1 MADSSQVGAPQS
13 NTPQVVGHFGAE
25 LTRFGV
31 EAVGTPLTVVSS
43 FQPAGDQPQAIE
55 KLAEGVEEGLR
66 YQTLMGVTGSGKTF
80 TMAKTI
86 EAVNKPT
93 LIMEPN
99 KTLAAQVAS
108 EMRELFPNNAVVY
121 FVSYYDYY
129 QPEAYVPQSDTYIE
143 KDASINEEVEKLRHQ
158 ATASLLSRRDVIVV
172 ASVSCIYG
180 IGSPEDYAGLAPN
193 VSKDEP
199 LERDDL
205 IRALINIQY
214 DRNDVDLARGC
225 FRVRGERVDVFPP
238 YAEHPLRIEFFGDEV
253 ELIAEI
259 DEVTGELL
267 REFDAIPIWPAS
279 HYVTERPKINHAL
292 DTINE
297 ELSQRLGEL
306 KAADKLLEAQRLQ
319 QRTAYDLEM
328 LENMGYCNGIE
339 NYSRHLDGRKPG
351 EPPFTLIDYFPKD
364 MLCIIDESHVTVPQI
379 RGMHEGDRSRK
390 ITLVEHGFR
399 LPSALDNRPLRFDEF
414 EARVPQFI
422 YVSATPGD
430 YEEHVS
436 QRQVEQI
443 IRPTGLLDPKIDV
456 RPVRGQIDDLT
467 EEIRTRVMRRERVL
481 VTTLTKRMAEDLT
494 DHLLDE
500 GFKVN
505 YMHSDTATLDRV
517 DIIRDLRTGKID
529 VLVGINLLREGL
541 DIPEVSLVAILDADK
556 EGFLRNRRSLIQTMG
571 RAARNA
577 NGEVVMYADRVTD
590 SMRIAIDETRRRR
603 ALQEAYNEERGIVP
617 KTVSKSI
624 ADISGFIE
632 QADKTV
638 GNKTRDRHGTGSH
651 GAFESLAEEGAAA
664 GGASAGDA
672 HDPETARAVADE
684 LAKRLP
690 REELTRL
697 METLESD
704 MAAASEAMDF
714 ERAAQLRDQLVE
726 LRTRVEG
733 TTEDEVMARLKAGAR
748 KGSAHATRRKYRPR
762 KK

>member
-1 MADSSQVGAPQS
+1 MSSIPTVEGH
-13 NTPQVVGHFGAE
+13 HFGAS
-25 LTRFGV
+25 LKRFGV
-31 EAVGTPLTVVSS
+31 ERDQSDAKLVVHSPYE
-43 FQPAGDQPQAIE
+43 PAGDQPQAIE
-55 KLAEGVEEGLR
+55 KLAQGVENGLR
-66 YQTLMGVTGSGKTF
+66 YQTLLGVTGSGKTF

-86 EAVNKPT
+86 EALNRPT

-108 EMRELFPNNAVVY
+108 EMRELFPDNAVVY

-158 ATASLLSRRDVIVV
+158 ATSSLLSRRDVIVV

-193 VSKDEP
+193 VDKEVP

-205 IRALINIQY
+205 IRNLIDIQY
-214 DRNDVDLARGC
+214 DRNDFDLSRGT
-225 FRVRGERVDVFPP
+225 FRVRGDTVDVFPP
-238 YAEHPLRIEFFGDEV
+238 YMENPIRIEIFGDEV
-253 ELIAEI
+253 EFIAEI
-259 DEVTGELL
+259 DNTTGEVV

-292 DTINE
+292 TTIND
-297 ELSQRLGEL
+297 ELQTRLKEL
-306 KAADKLLEAQRLQ
+306 RDDNRLLEAQRLQ

-351 EPPFTLIDYFPKD
+351 EPPYTLIDYFPKD

-390 ITLVEHGFR
+390 VTLVEHGFR

-430 YEEHVS
+430 YEESVT
-436 QRQVEQI
+436 QQQVEQI
-443 IRPTGLLDPKIDV
+443 IRPTGLLDPKIEV
-456 RPVRGQIDDLT
+456 RPIRGQIDDL
-467 EEIRTRVMRRERVL
+467 EAEIKERVAKKERVL

-500 GFKVN
+500 GIRVN

-517 DIIRDLRTGKID
+517 DIIRDLRQGKID

-571 RAARNA
+571 RAARNVS
-577 NGEVVMYADRVTD
+577 GEVIMYADAITD
-590 SMRIAIDETRRRR
+590 SMREAIDETRRRR
-603 ALQEAYNEERGIVP
+603 AIQERYNEEHGIEP
-617 KTVSKSI
+617 QTVRKAIS
-624 ADISGFIE
+624 DISSFIQE
-632 QADKTV
+632 ASDTVDKRARKDGEFYTPAT
-638 GNKTRDRHGTGSH
+638 KT
-651 GAFESLAEEGAAA
+651 AAQQVAEELSKLPRGEVMRLIASLEEEMGAAA
-664 GGASAGDA
+664 
-672 HDPETARAVADE
+672 
-684 LAKRLP
+684 
-690 REELTRL
+690 EE
-697 METLESD
+697 
-704 MAAASEAMDF
+704 MDF
-714 ERAAQLRDQLVE
+714 ERAAAARDQLVE
-726 LRTRVEG
+726 LKSLVEG
-733 TTEDEVMARLKAGAR
+733 APEEEIIRRLKQGAR
-748 KGSAHATRRKYRPR
+748 KGSAHATRRPPR
-762 KK
+762 RRTKH

>member
-1 MADSSQVGAPQS
+1 MAQRHNADGQPEAAQAAER
-13 NTPQVVGHFGAE
+13 FGGE
-25 LTRFGV
+25 LRRFGV
-31 EAVGTPLTVVSS
+31 EGAGTPLQVVSP
-43 FQPAGDQPQAIE
+43 FEPAGDQPQAIDR
-55 KLAEGVEEGLR
+55 LARGVGEGLR

-129 QPEAYVPQSDTYIE
+129 QPEAYVPQTDTYIE
-143 KDASINEEVEKLRHQ
+143 KDSSINEEVEKLRHQ
-158 ATASLLSRRDVIVV
+158 ATSSLLSRRDVIVV

-180 IGSPEDYAGLAPN
+180 IGSPQDYAGLAPN
-193 VSKDEP
+193 VDKEVP

-205 IRALINIQY
+205 IRSLIDIQY
-214 DRNDVDLARGC
+214 DRNDYDLTRGT
-225 FRVRGERVDVFPP
+225 FRVRGDTVDVFPP
-238 YAEHPLRIEFFGDEV
+238 YAENPLRISFFGDEV
-253 ELIAEI
+253 ELIAEV
-259 DEVTGELL
+259 DNVSGEVV

-279 HYVTERPKINHAL
+279 HYVTERPKVAHAIK
-292 DTINE
+292 TIQE
-297 ELSQRLGEL
+297 ELEARVAEL
-306 KAADKLLEAQRLQ
+306 KANDMLLEAQRLA
-319 QRTAYDLEM
+319 QRTSYDVEM
-328 LENMGYCNGIE
+328 LETMGYCNGIE

-351 EPPFTLIDYFPKD
+351 EPPYTLIDYFPKD

-390 ITLVEHGFR
+390 VTLVDHGFR

-430 YEEHVS
+430 YEEAVS
-436 QRQVEQI
+436 QQEVEQI
-443 IRPTGLLDPKIDV
+443 IRPTGLLDPKVEV
-456 RPVRGQIDDLT
+456 RPVRGQIDDLLS
-467 EEIRTRVMRRERVL
+467 EVRERVARHERVL

-500 GFKVN
+500 GVRVN

-517 DIIRDLRTGKID
+517 DIIRDLRQGKID

-577 NGEVVMYADRVTD
+577 HGEVVMYADSVTD
-590 SMRIAIDETRRRR
+590 SMRAAIEETARRRQI
-603 ALQEAYNEERGIVP
+603 QERYNEEHGIVP
-617 KTVSKSI
+617 RTIEKSI
-624 ADISGFIE
+624 TDVSSFISE
-632 QADKTV
+632 AEANV
-638 GNKTRDRHGTGSH
+638 DRRKRSRGDSLGH
-651 GAFESLAEEGAAA
+651 GAFYTASGEGAEDQ
-664 GGASAGDA
+664 GAPADA
-672 HDPETARAVADE
+672 SPREVARE
-684 LAKRLP
+684 LAQLP
-690 REELTRL
+690 KGELSQVVDALEE
-697 METLESD
+697 E

-714 ERAAQLRDQLVE
+714 EAAARLRDQLVE
-726 LRTRVEG
+726 IKSQVEG
-733 TTEDEVMARLKAGAR
+733 GTADEVIARLRAGAR
-748 KGSAHATRRKYRPR
+748 KGSAHATRRRYRPR